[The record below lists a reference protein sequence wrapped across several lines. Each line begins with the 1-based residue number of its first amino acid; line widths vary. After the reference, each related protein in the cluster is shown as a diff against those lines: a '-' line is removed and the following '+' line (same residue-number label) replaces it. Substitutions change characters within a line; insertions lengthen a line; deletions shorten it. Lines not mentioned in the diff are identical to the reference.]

1 MSKKNKKNAAPK
13 SVKTALFSII
23 PVLSAI
29 LLIFVVGLVVILVK
43 NLNDRRPTFKG
54 AEDVYFEYGEM
65 SVTKDELYTNLKIQY
80 GAAELIRLID
90 EKLYA
95 EELAASQKLTDEKK
109 DDDLVL
115 YILDSLFQI
124 DSKEELGTDEE
135 HQKAWDELIESLEM
149 NNLITA
155 EQIGDEENQKVTNLD
170 SKVWETVKNHYRL
183 QYVRNNWAKDAY
195 VEQWK
200 EEKLAQNAKDEV
212 ENPEELFTE
221 KELQAKFDALYE
233 AKTYG
238 LFIPFTSEA
247 AAKAMMAR
255 YGINTQNV
263 TSINQDGWMDDDYDY
278 YTGDQSAS
286 AKEKHRLSNKE
297 VLDIFYA
304 MYNEVY
310 GYYATSGNIIPT
322 DKIDDSINH
331 KAAFNEAVYE
341 LQESLKKFT
350 MKGTI
355 TLPTTVTVKD
365 GIDITIAWKIVENDY
380 VELSEDKLT
389 LKSTEVGKKGGFDLT
404 ATVTLVVDDKLSY
417 TETIEFDCQSEVKET
432 AEDETI
438 SLPNIQAYAKHTL
451 TQEFMDSFEGDKQ
464 ANEYSKFVWT
474 ASELSAIDS
483 QLSSYLKASGKLE
496 PIANNDA
503 HADFV
508 KSYTVAPVKG
518 SNFYFL
524 MIKFEE
530 VENVKFDSVKDELV
544 EKLLEDLKT
553 DNNASKMIYER
564 RTNAEFK
571 IYDKYLEAIYEY
583 DYKTFFESTLK
594 LTNYQKFAKSKKN
607 QKYNVASVV
616 INGKTEYIEAEEL
629 YESLEEKYGVS
640 IVVDFIN
647 TYETVKD
654 NPYYNPYT
662 DKVLDKKVVEELFEN
677 EVSSFR
683 NNFEMDYFTYSYLA
697 YYGFIPNFP
706 GNYGWNDFRQ
716 DYFGAYS
723 DKDLLTNSSFGGYIY
738 TDALDALKEKVYLN
752 AYNAEHKDAQI
763 ANYDELMLTL
773 IKKQVEVIEEEHY
786 SLTLVNL
793 IISLDT
799 NYDGT
804 ADSPLEEGLWSDT
817 QVKLAEELAEELYKR
832 APETLKSTIADQL
845 VAIVKEYNEADLNDA
860 VWGQYKQQG
869 LLAKAE
875 TANTYTNTSSIVEE
889 FADEISKIWDTIESN
904 NLLGVTFDAPL
915 LSDKPFA
922 SVYGYHHI
930 AVLGTT
936 EVTPLAEKDAQ
947 IEINYALTQY
957 NAIKDST
964 YSFVESEKAAKKAAL
979 EALLEKYGYN
989 LELSKKENL
998 SDEEKEALAES
1009 KAEFLEKYGFDI
1021 DTLAFNSDTQK
1032 VLKTYYDA
1040 AVSEIEGGDEMTN
1053 FTLGLLKS
1061 TQESPKVFDFKDAD
1075 TKDARNAQLQK
1086 IVEVTEKKLAEEAE
1100 EGANK

>member
-1 MSKKNKKNAAPK
+1 MSKKNKKSAAPK

-43 NLNDRRPTFKG
+43 NLNDKKPTFKG

-95 EELAASQKLTDEKK
+95 EELAASKKLTDEKK

-124 DSKEELGTDEE
+124 DSKEKLGTDEE
-135 HQKAWDELIESLEM
+135 HQKSWDELIESLEM

-155 EQIGDEENQKVTNLD
+155 EEIGDEENQKVTNLD
-170 SKVWETVKNHYRL
+170 STVWGKVKDHYRL
-183 QYVRNNWAKDAY
+183 QYVRNSWAKDAY

-200 EEKLAQNAKDEV
+200 EEKLAQNAEDEV
-212 ENPEELFTE
+212 ENPDELFTE
-221 KELQAKFDALYE
+221 KELQAKYDALYE

-247 AAKAMMAR
+247 SAKAMMAR

-263 TSINQDGWMDDDYDY
+263 TSINQDGWMSSDYDY
-278 YTGDQSAS
+278 YKGDQSAS
-286 AKEKHRLSNKE
+286 AKDKHRLTNE
-297 VLDIFYA
+297 QVLDIFYK

-310 GYYATSGNIIPT
+310 AHYANGNTIIANEN
-322 DKIDDSINH
+322 IDNSINH

-341 LQESLKKFT
+341 LNEALKKFT
-350 MKGTI
+350 VKGTI

-365 GIDITIAWKIVENDY
+365 GIDITINWQIVENDY
-380 VELSEDKLT
+380 VALTENKLT
-389 LKSTEVGKKGGFDLT
+389 LKSTETATKGGFDLK
-404 ATVTLVVDDKLSY
+404 ATLSLVVDDKLSY
-417 TETIEFDCQSEVKET
+417 TETLEFDCQSEVKAE

-438 SLPNIQAYAKHTL
+438 SLPNIQAYVAHTL
-451 TQEFMDSFEGDKQ
+451 SKEFMDSFEGDKQ

-483 QLSSYLKASGKLE
+483 QLSSYLKAAGKLE
-496 PIANNDA
+496 PILNNEA
-503 HADFV
+503 HADFY

-530 VENVKFDSVKDELV
+530 VEEVSLDSVKNELV

-583 DYKTFFESTLK
+583 DYKTFFETTLK
-594 LTNYQKFAKSKKN
+594 LTNYQKFETSKKN
-607 QKYNVASVV
+607 QKYNVASVK
-616 INGKTEYIEAEEL
+616 INGKEEFIKAEEL
-629 YESLEEKYGVS
+629 YNSLEDKYGVS
-640 IVVDFIN
+640 IIVDFIN
-647 TYETVKD
+647 TYETVID

-662 DKVLDKKVVEELFEN
+662 DKVLNKKVVEELFEG

-683 NNFEMDYFTYSYLA
+683 NNFELDYFTYSYLA

-706 GNYGWNDFRQ
+706 GSYGWNDFRK

-723 DKDLLTNSSFGGYIY
+723 DKALLTNASFGGYIY

-752 AYNAEHKDAQI
+752 AYNEEHKDAQI
-763 ANYDELMLTL
+763 ATYDELMIKL
-773 IKKQVEVIEEEHY
+773 IKDQVEVIEKEHY

-793 IISLDT
+793 IISLDK
-799 NYDGT
+799 NYDGS
-804 ADSPLEEGLWSDT
+804 ADSPLEDGLWSEND
-817 QVKLAEELAEELYKR
+817 VKLAEQLAELLYEK
-832 APETLKSTIADQL
+832 APETLKTTLADQL
-845 VAIVKEYNEADLNDA
+845 AAIVKEYNDADLNDA
-860 VWGQYKQQG
+860 VWGKYKAAG
-869 LLAKAE
+869 LFAKAE
-875 TANTYTNTSSIVEE
+875 SANTYTNTSNIVEE
-889 FADEISKIWDTIESN
+889 FADEISKMWDEIESAG
-904 NLLGVTFDAPL
+904 LLGVTFDAPL
-915 LSDKPFA
+915 LSTKPFA
-922 SVYGYHHI
+922 TSYGYHHI

-957 NAIKDST
+957 NAIKDNT
-964 YSFVESEKAAKKAAL
+964 YSFVQDEKAAKKAAL
-979 EALLEKYGYN
+979 EAVLAKYGYN

-998 SDEEKEALAES
+998 TDAEKETLAES
-1009 KAEFLEKYGFDI
+1009 KADFLEKYGFDI
-1021 DTLAFNSDTQK
+1021 DTLAFNTDTQK

-1040 AVSEIEGGDEMTN
+1040 AITEIESGDEMTN
-1053 FTLGLLKS
+1053 FTLGLLKA
-1061 TQESPKVFDFKDAD
+1061 KVFDFKDAD